1 VWARSAQKE
10 MEGEKEWR
18 HFNCYVRSF
27 VNGHLFA
34 VVGFIQN
41 RTAPWE
47 QLFQCENKKS
57 HFLLAHGKKTRSGFN
72 LYSPTTEGKA
82 PAAGARAA
90 GGGGGGGGGGDWGG
104 GERGGGGGWAGEEE
118 SAAAGSEA
126 AARAAAAAR
135 ETAASM

>member
-90 GGGGGGGGGGDWGG
+90 RAAAARAAGVDSGVAAT
-104 GERGGGGGWAGEEE
+104 EEARGREGEEE